1 MRAGYYYIE
10 RGKRTENDRKR
21 TENDRKRTEN
31 DRKRTENDR
40 KRTENDRKQLC
51 LRHKQ
56 PIKVKIL
63 ISFGK
68 SFGRTEKY

>member
-21 TENDRKRTEN
+21 TENDRKRTGN

-40 KRTENDRKQLC
+40 KRQNTTENSSAYD
-51 LRHKQ
+51 
-56 PIKVKIL
+56 IN
-63 ISFGK
+63 S
-68 SFGRTEKY
+68 